1 MLYYS
6 LLILGITAVIGE
18 MTLIFL
24 WIYPRLK
31 DKKEKILD
39 YLPKT
44 CVIVPCK
51 GVTTEFKA
59 NIAAFCNQEYPDYNV
74 IFVIDSKKDKA
85 YPILKEFTSKISY
98 VKVEFSDVL
107 QGCSGKISA
116 LLKGVEKADDV
127 EVYVFADSDIK
138 PHNKW
143 LYFLVN
149 RLDDKRI
156 GATTGFRWY
165 FPHNKT
171 SYLISSWNMASIV
184 GLFYS
189 ASNYLW
195 GGSTAIRKKLFD
207 ELNVKS
213 KWRKGL
219 SDDLILTEILKNNK
233 YKIKLIPEC
242 VVESPTDEK
251 IKTFVKWGSRQLT
264 WMRWYCPL
272 LWIISFIGFIGAKF
286 LTVIGFIL
294 PFLGY
299 TLPAILFISMI
310 FLEMIYGYVG
320 FTTMRRLMCYPRN
333 KFRSAFPYILL
344 MPIVFFLLAYNTFI
358 SSFKREIQWGGRS
371 YTKSE
376 VIKN

>member
-1 MLYYS
+1 MLYYL

-18 MTLIFL
+18 ITFIFF
-24 WIYPRLK
+24 WIYPRLQH
-31 DKKEKILD
+31 KKEKTQD
-39 YLPKT
+39 YTPKT

-51 GVTTEFKA
+51 GVTTDFKG
-59 NIAAFCNQEYPDYNV
+59 NIESICSQDYPNYKV

-85 YPILKEFTSKISY
+85 YPILKELTSKKSY
-98 VKVEFSDVL
+98 AKIEFSDVL

-127 EVYVFADSDIK
+127 EVFVFADSDIK

-149 RLDDKRI
+149 KLNDKRI

-165 FPHNKT
+165 FPHDKT
-171 SYLISSWNMASIV
+171 SYLISTWNMASIV

-213 KWRKGL
+213 KWKNGL

-233 YKIKLIPEC
+233 YKIKFVPQS

-251 IKTFVKWGSRQLT
+251 INTFIKWGSRQLT
-264 WMRWYCPL
+264 WMRWYYPS
-272 LWIISFIGFIGAKF
+272 LWIISFFGFIGAKF

-294 PFLGY
+294 PLVGY

-320 FTTMRRLMCYPRN
+320 FTTMRKFMCYPRN
-333 KFRSAFPYILL
+333 KFRSVAPYILL
-344 MPIVFFLLAYNTFI
+344 MPVVFFLLAYNTFI
-358 SSFKREIQWGGRS
+358 STFKKEIQWGGRA
-371 YTKSE
+371 YKKSE
-376 VIKN
+376 VIKK